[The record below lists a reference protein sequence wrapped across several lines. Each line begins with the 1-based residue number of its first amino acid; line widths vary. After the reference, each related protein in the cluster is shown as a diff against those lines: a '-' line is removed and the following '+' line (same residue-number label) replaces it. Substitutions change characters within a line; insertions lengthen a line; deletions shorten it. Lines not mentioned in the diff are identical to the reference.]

1 MSSADR
7 GAGIALRPHH
17 LLCIRYF
24 RGNGYSP
31 AFVENM
37 QRVIARLEKED
48 PAVTLVCGADGLC
61 ASCPHDADGRCDSAD
76 KVDRYD
82 AAVLRLCGLREGERA
97 RWSDLRRLVVE
108 RILRPDLRPS
118 VCGGCQWETL
128 CR

>member
-1 MSSADR
+1 MSSTDRAD
-7 GAGIALRPHH
+7 GIALRPHH
-17 LLCIRYF
+17 LLCIGYF

-48 PAVTLVCGADGLC
+48 PAVTLVCGGDVLC
-61 ASCPHDADGRCDSAD
+61 ASCPHDAFGRCDSAD

-82 AAVLRLCGLREGERA
+82 AAVLRLCGLREGDRA
-97 RWSDLRRLVVE
+97 RWSYLRRLVVE